1 MDLRG
6 SEEQRII
13 YTLLKELYPSF
24 KVIYE
29 AVLPNN
35 MRFDCFVKQIGLVVE
50 LDGDHHYEYVE
61 HFHKDYNGFLK
72 QRFRD
77 NKKDELANELGIK
90 IVRIKQKERYK
101 EAQNLLTKKS
111 DDVLLDEKIQAHKKA
126 INERNERLE
135 VLRQK
140 FNKLSKIKLGKSV
153 LRYDDGTQEIIK
165 VSLQDELKAVEALA
179 KLDDRISKAEGTD
192 APTKT
197 ATTSVNG
204 EDLEDPI
211 TTLIKKGGKI
221 IINGGK

>member
-1 MDLRG
+1 M
-6 SEEQRII
+6 SKEI
-13 YTLLKELYPSF
+13 YISY
-24 KVIYE
+24 I
-29 AVLPNN
+29 
-35 MRFDCFVKQIGLVVE
+35 VE
-50 LDGDHHYEYVE
+50 LIRNECFTTANSAFN
-61 HFHKDYNGFLK
+61 FHLTDPKRPKPTKGITQFK
-72 QRFRD
+72 QYW
-77 NKKDELANELGIK
+77 K
-90 IVRIKQKERYK
+90 IAQERYK